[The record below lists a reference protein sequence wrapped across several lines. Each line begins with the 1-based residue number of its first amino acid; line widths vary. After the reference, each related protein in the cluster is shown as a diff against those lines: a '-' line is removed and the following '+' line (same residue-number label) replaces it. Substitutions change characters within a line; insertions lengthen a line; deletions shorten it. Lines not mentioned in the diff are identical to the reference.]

1 MAHSKPHIMQTLAKV
16 VDGAVNEPKKP
27 KTTGFVILKFPLDQ
41 IDSTTVDYV
50 SSGNRKDMIAA
61 MKEIVARLEGQAQ
74 VSGRA

>member
-1 MAHSKPHIMQTLAKV
+1 MAQSKPHIMQTLAKV

-41 IDSTTVDYV
+41 IDGTTVDYV
-50 SSGNRKDMIAA
+50 SSGDRTSTIVA